1 MTHTDYTKKILN
13 IKDEN
18 VYFYEDCLEIKKIK
32 GIQTKIFHGYLT
44 YTPTCCPKCGCINRS
59 FNDIIKW
66 DFKKN
71 CKIKLTKV
79 SNYNTLLLLD
89 KQRFFC
95 KHCNHT
101 FTASTDIVDFHKQIS
116 NDTRKSVILDLMTK
130 DSEKNISFKNGI
142 STNSTNRILHDIS
155 KDKLIKNN
163 GKLPTSFGIDEF
175 KATKDTISKMAF
187 IIVDQ
192 NKKNIFDINNSRLSN
207 DIYKYFSRYQR
218 SERNNVK
225 FITLDLYK
233 PYYKLMHKLFP
244 KAILIPDR
252 FHIIIQIRN
261 ALDKTRI
268 SLCNKS
274 NPNYNKLKKYWKL
287 ILKNEDE
294 LDRVN
299 KKYSKCFNKVVSQ
312 YDIVQYLINTDTTLN
327 YVYNLYQGII
337 KSIAKR
343 DKEKF
348 LNIIHNVDN
357 NRINKYAKKAIK
369 TFLNFESYIVNAF
382 DYELSN
388 GIVEGTN
395 NIIKQLKHNACGYR
409 KFAHLKAR
417 IMLIKGIYN
426 PLIV

>member
-18 VYFYEDCLEIKKIK
+18 IYFYEDCLEIKKIK

-44 YTPTCCPKCGCINRS
+44 YTPTCCPKYGCINRS

-244 KAILIPDR
+244 KAILIPDK

-274 NPNYNKLKKYWKL
+274 NHNYNKLKKYWKL

-327 YVYNLYQGII
+327 YIYNLYQGII

>member
-18 VYFYEDCLEIKKIK
+18 IYFYEDCLEIKKIK

-44 YTPTCCPKCGCINRS
+44 YTPTYCPKCGCINRS

-244 KAILIPDR
+244 KAILIPDK

-369 TFLNFESYIVNAF
+369 TFLNFERYIVNAF

>member
-18 VYFYEDCLEIKKIK
+18 IYFYEDCLEIKKIK

-244 KAILIPDR
+244 KAILIPDK

-274 NPNYNKLKKYWKL
+274 NHNYNKLKKYWKL

>member
-18 VYFYEDCLEIKKIK
+18 IYFYEDCLEIKKIK

-44 YTPTCCPKCGCINRS
+44 YTPTCCPKYGCINRS

-244 KAILIPDR
+244 KAILIPDK